1 VTNALDPPPDEGT
14 KKFAHE
20 LASQLHARGAVVSGV
35 HKGSSFLA
43 RKLLLHRAA
52 IARIRREGIR
62 VVIYVPTQSVTRGS
76 LIRAAVFRRLTTAKI
91 ILVALQPRQLAM
103 WGYRWLAPDLL
114 VTPSP
119 HLLYQA
125 RRAGFRAEIID
136 VGVDTDRFVP
146 ATQEVRQE
154 LRRKYGLPADGA
166 VVLHVGHARGLRGI
180 AWLARLDRE
189 ISRVVVVGR
198 SLGIDPHVVRDL
210 RSAGVRVID
219 TYLSKVEEIYQAADV
234 YVFPVQDDGSAI
246 ATPMSVLEAMACN
259 LPVITTRF
267 GALPRLFPNEG
278 SGLVYINNEPELR
291 SAVDEVLA
299 DGRPAVETRQ
309 LVLSF
314 DWAAIADAMIRRA
327 ADVCLAS

>member
-1 VTNALDPPPDEGT
+1 
-14 KKFAHE
+14 
-20 LASQLHARGAVVSGV
+20 
-35 HKGSSFLA
+35 
-43 RKLLLHRAA
+43 
-52 IARIRREGIR
+52 
-62 VVIYVPTQSVTRGS
+62 
-76 LIRAAVFRRLTTAKI
+76 
-91 ILVALQPRQLAM
+91 
-103 WGYRWLAPDLL
+103 
-114 VTPSP
+114 
-119 HLLYQA
+119 
-125 RRAGFRAEIID
+125 
-136 VGVDTDRFVP
+136 
-146 ATQEVRQE
+146 
-154 LRRKYGLPADGA
+154 
-166 VVLHVGHARGLRGI
+166 
-180 AWLARLDRE
+180 
-189 ISRVVVVGR
+189 
-198 SLGIDPHVVRDL
+198 
-210 RSAGVRVID
+210 VRVID

-291 SAVDEVLA
+291 SAVDDVLA